1 MCRSVRQTRTCLARN
16 GRPGGKV
23 EEGRLVELLRKYDNL
38 YCDVSAGS
46 GMNAFMRDP
55 DFTERFIVEFSDR
68 ILYGCDICQN
78 FNRHQYDFNNFLT
91 QMRRDGRIS
100 EENYYKFVRGN
111 AIRLLGL
118 EVSE

>member
-1 MCRSVRQTRTCLARN
+1 M
-16 GRPGGKV
+16 
-23 EEGRLVELLRKYDNL
+23 RKYDNL

-55 DFTERFIVEFSDR
+55 DYTDKFIAEFSDR

-78 FNRHQYDFNNFLT
+78 FNKHQYIFNDFLT
-91 QMRRDGRIS
+91 KFRKDKRIS

-111 AIRLLGL
+111 AIKLLKL

>member
-1 MCRSVRQTRTCLARN
+1 
-16 GRPGGKV
+16 
-23 EEGRLVELLRKYDNL
+23 
-38 YCDVSAGS
+38 
-46 GMNAFMRDP
+46 MRDP